1 MAAKESE
8 STGDGAHSM
17 TDAPTPT
24 PRKKKATAPETPSR
38 FRFEDGGFLALVLI
52 VTVAFALIVLPF
64 FGAILWALVLAILF
78 GPVNKRLLK
87 RWPRRKNGVALLT
100 LLAITLIVI
109 LPAVL
114 LGAALIQELTSVYA
128 KIQNG
133 QIDPQAFFNRLVA
146 SLPDWG
152 SDYLKSKGLGD
163 FSTVRQSIANGL
175 SGSFR
180 SIAGQV
186 LTFGQGAFNVVLM
199 LGLTLYLTFFLLRDG
214 DMLAERLVEAIPLRP
229 ETREDIT
236 EKFATV
242 IRATIKGSLVVA
254 IVQGALGG
262 IIFAILGIEGALLW
276 GVVMGLFSL
285 IPAVG
290 TGIVWVPV
298 ALYLFAT
305 GAYVSGTILTFAGIF
320 VIGMVD
326 NVLRPILVGRDTR
339 MPDYVV
345 LISTLGGLQAFGIH
359 GFIIGPVVAALFI
372 GTWNIFTE
380 QWRDRPAKVSG
391 A

>member
-1 MAAKESE
+1 
-8 STGDGAHSM
+8 
-17 TDAPTPT
+17 
-24 PRKKKATAPETPSR
+24 
-38 FRFEDGGFLALVLI
+38 VLI
-52 VTVAFALIVLPF
+52 VTVAFALIVAPF

-78 GPVNKRLLK
+78 EPVNRRLLK
-87 RWPRRKNGVALLT
+87 RWPQRKNGVALLT

-109 LPAVL
+109 LPTVL

-128 KIQNG
+128 KIQSG

-146 SLPDWG
+146 SLPGWG
-152 SDYLKSKGLGD
+152 SEYLKSKGLGD

-214 DMLAERLVEAIPLRP
+214 DVLATRVVEAIPLRR
-229 ETREDIT
+229 ETREDVM

-254 IVQGALGG
+254 VVQGALGG
-262 IIFAILGIEGALLW
+262 TVFAILGIEGALLW

-305 GAYVSGTILTFAGIF
+305 GAYVSGAILAFAGIF

-326 NVLRPILVGRDTR
+326 NVLRPLLVGRDTR

-380 QWRDRPAKVSG
+380 QWRDRPAKAAATEKASG
-391 A
+391 

>member
-1 MAAKESE
+1 MTAKDP
-8 STGDGAHSM
+8 G
-17 TDAPTPT
+17 
-24 PRKKKATAPETPSR
+24 R

-52 VTVAFALIVLPF
+52 VTIGFALIVLPF

-78 GPVNKRLLK
+78 GPLNKKLLK
-87 RWPRRKNGVALLT
+87 RWPSRNNVAALLT

-114 LGAALIQELTSVYA
+114 LGAALIQELTILYA
-128 KIQNG
+128 KVQSG
-133 QIDPQAFFNRLVA
+133 QINPQDLFNRAVA
-146 SLPDWG
+146 TLPNWG
-152 SDYLKSKGLGD
+152 SDYLRSKGFGD
-163 FSTVRQSIANGL
+163 FTAMRESIANGL
-175 SGSFR
+175 SGSVR
-180 SIAGQV
+180 SIAGQA
-186 LTFGQGAFNVVLM
+186 LSFGQGALNVVLM
-199 LGLTLYLTFFLLRDG
+199 IGLTLYLTFFLLRDG
-214 DMLAERLVEAIPLRP
+214 DRLTVRLVEAIPLRP
-229 ETREDIT
+229 ETREDVV

-262 IIFAILGIEGALLW
+262 TVFAILGIEGALLW
-276 GVVMGLFSL
+276 GVTMGLFSL
-285 IPAVG
+285 IPAIG

-298 ALYLFAT
+298 ALYLVAT
-305 GAYVSGTILTFAGIF
+305 GSYASAAILVFAGIF

-345 LISTLGGLQAFGIH
+345 LISTLGGLQAFGVH

-380 QWRDRPAKVSG
+380 QWRDPAPENGG
-391 A
+391 AAREPAARKPAARKTG